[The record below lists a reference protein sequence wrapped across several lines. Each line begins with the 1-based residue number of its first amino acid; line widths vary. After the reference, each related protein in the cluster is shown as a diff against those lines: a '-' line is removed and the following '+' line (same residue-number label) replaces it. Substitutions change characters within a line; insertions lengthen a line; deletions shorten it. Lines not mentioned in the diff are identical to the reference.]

1 MDFLIEYAPL
11 ILLGVAVFL
20 KVRGAKEK
28 LEKSARSGQPKA
40 MGEVFP
46 EVEIPAGD
54 LGPAPTFPTF
64 KDILN
69 RDKHRDKNYKEMPR
83 VAPAAKKAIAEE
95 KPMPRQPKP
104 AADGSRPSLSTRSA
118 AKRAFISSEIFNR
131 KY

>member
-28 LEKSARSGQPKA
+28 LEKSAHSGQPKA

-64 KDILN
+64 KDLLN
-69 RDKHRDKNYKEMPR
+69 RDKNRDKNYMEKPR
-83 VAPAAKKAIAEE
+83 VAPAPKKAIAEE
-95 KPMPRQPKP
+95 KPSPCRSNPVAHDCK
-104 AADGSRPSLSTRSA
+104 PSLSTRSE